1 MVTLL
6 PDPNSVSI
14 ADTHDCRNNCH
25 HHGTMG
31 HESPTNLPNCTV
43 RMSSYRTDVALART
57 RQQQQ
62 RLFSCE
68 RRHASLERRDPLQDD
83 SIPPSPSGERCSR

>member
-43 RMSSYRTDVALART
+43 RMSSYRIALISRSLAPASSSSAS
-57 RQQQQ
+57 
-62 RLFSCE
+62 FPANVVM
-68 RRHASLERRDPLQDD
+68 RH
-83 SIPPSPSGERCSR
+83 